1 MKNETQQNNKI
12 NHEILNTIL
21 QLIEILHEI
30 DEVDTVGNT
39 VSIKLKIVNKI
50 DTLLDD
56 L

>member
-1 MKNETQQNNKI
+1 MTNINQQNNKI

-30 DEVDTVGNT
+30 DDVDTLGNT